1 MSAKQVVAALD
12 KGRLPADAVIYD
24 RQDSSVR
31 HPVQR
36 LKFNA
41 ARVDVDDL
49 TLHMQAAGYANPYEF
64 INEIARRGRRN
75 RYYSK
80 IDAQPNCMKMLS
92 EGDSWHMYPVK
103 NDDAVWHLSF
113 MPKVAVYS
121 TDGAGDTLQWM
132 WEQRNDSYRG
142 FLKSLDK
149 VRPSHFLLNGGGNDI
164 LGARKMADGSQ
175 IGGLYFHLN
184 QYAAGMSV
192 DQLIKS
198 SLGLEMD
205 TLASLIRQII
215 GLALGLSSTKKVIL
229 HGYSYP
235 FPRGDIW
242 LGKPM
247 ARRGIASEALQRQV
261 CIRLMDRWHERL
273 ASVAQSFS
281 STRRVT
287 YVDVRASVPNKGDWF
302 DEIHPNSDGFKVIAR
317 QIRQAM

>member
-1 MSAKQVVAALD
+1 MSAKQVIAALD
-12 KGRLPADAVIYD
+12 KGTLPPDTVIYD
-24 RQDSSVR
+24 SGDASVR

-49 TLHMQAAGYANPYEF
+49 TAYMQAAGYSNPYEL

-75 RYYSK
+75 RFYKRLDTYPGSTK
-80 IDAQPNCMKMLS
+80 VVSD
-92 EGDSWHMYPVK
+92 GDSWHMYPVK
-103 NDDAVWHLSF
+103 NDDIVWHLSF
-113 MPKVAVYS
+113 APRIAVYS

-132 WEQRNDSYRG
+132 WDQRNDSYRG

-149 VRPSHFLLNGGGNDI
+149 IRPSHFLLNGGGNDI
-164 LGARKMADGSQ
+164 LGGRKMADGSQ

-184 QYAAGMSV
+184 QYSAGMGAE
-192 DQLIKS
+192 DLIKP

-205 TLASLIRQII
+205 GLASLIRQIVT
-215 GLALGLSSTKKVIL
+215 LALGFGSTKKVIL

-235 FPRGDIW
+235 FPRNDIW

-247 ARRGIASEALQRQV
+247 ARRGITSEALQRQICV
-261 CIRLMDRWHERL
+261 KLMDRWHDRL
-273 ASVAQSFS
+273 ASVAQGFS

-287 YVDVRASVPNKGDWF
+287 YVDVRTCVPNKSEWL
-302 DEIHPNSDGFKVIAR
+302 DEIHPNSDGFKTIAKL
-317 QIRQAM
+317 IRQVM